1 MCLLKGPRA
10 VQQGLAG
17 VLSGSTRSS
26 AEIRG
31 SSGGPGEIW
40 GGPQAPSAA
49 ANGLE
54 AMYLIAL
61 GIPEIGF
68 FIVFIMF
75 FECFLICDVISS
87 PRVPVGVLGGAWGDL
102 GEVLGH
108 AQRS

>member
-49 ANGLE
+49 NGQE
-54 AMYLIAL
+54 AKYLIAL
-61 GIPEIGF
+61 GIPERGF
-68 FIVFIMF
+68 FSVFIMF
-75 FECFLICDVISS
+75 FVSFLICDVI
-87 PRVPVGVLGGAWGDL
+87 
-102 GEVLGH
+102 
-108 AQRS
+108 

>member
-1 MCLLKGPRA
+1 MGPHA
-10 VQQGLAG
+10 HQL
-17 VLSGSTRSS
+17 RS
-26 AEIRG
+26 G

-75 FECFLICDVISS
+75 FESVLICDVISS

>member
-1 MCLLKGPRA
+1 MLKGPRA
-10 VQQGLAG
+10 VQEGLAG

-68 FIVFIMF
+68 LLFLLCFYIVF
-75 FECFLICDVISS
+75 LAQGALGR
-87 PRVPVGVLGGAWGDL
+87 PGGAQG
-102 GEVLGH
+102 
-108 AQRS
+108 API